1 MSRSSGEVLAK
12 YLAELPKHQNLI
24 VTFLL
29 ANSLCLGIGLLVG
42 QMWADGSLPK
52 PLTPS
57 YQKYQIK
64 DRATPAPKVES
75 SQVISTVLPQETGTP
90 LTNINN
96 ATASDLDRLP
106 GIGLVYSQKII
117 SGRPYK
123 TATELLTRKIIPLS
137 TYNKIKGQISV
148 Q

>member
-1 MSRSSGEVLAK
+1 MSRSSGEVLAR

-29 ANSLCLGIGLLVG
+29 ANSLSLGTGLLVG
-42 QMWADGSLPK
+42 QLWADGSLPK

-64 DRATPAPKVES
+64 DRATPAPKAES
-75 SQVISTVLPQETGTP
+75 AQTISTVLPQDPGSR
-90 LTNINN
+90 LVNINS
-96 ATASDLDRLP
+96 ATASELDSLP

-117 SGRPYK
+117 SGRPY
-123 TATELLTRKIIPLS
+123 TSATELLTRKIIPLS
-137 TYNKIKGQISV
+137 TYNKIKGQISA

>member
-12 YLAELPKHQNLI
+12 YLAELPKHQNLV

-29 ANSLCLGIGLLVG
+29 ANSLSLGIGLLVG
-42 QMWADGSLPK
+42 QMWADGSLPR

-64 DRATPAPKVES
+64 DRTSLAPKTDSVPS
-75 SQVISTVLPQETGTP
+75 AP
-90 LTNINN
+90 LLSAEPTARLININK
-96 ATASDLDRLP
+96 ASASDLDSLP

-117 SGRPYK
+117 SGRPY
-123 TATELLTRKIIPLS
+123 TAVTELLTRKIIPLS
-137 TYNKIKGQISV
+137 TYNKIKGQISA

>member
-24 VTFLL
+24 ATFLL
-29 ANSLCLGIGLLVG
+29 ANSLSLGIGLLVG
-42 QMWADGSLPK
+42 QMWGDGSLPK

-64 DRATPAPKVES
+64 EGPSSITKAESLVPAP
-75 SQVISTVLPQETGTP
+75 VLPLDQSVR
-90 LTNINN
+90 LININN
-96 ATASDLDRLP
+96 ASPSDLDSLP

-117 SGRPYK
+117 SGRPY
-123 TATELLTRKIIPLS
+123 TSATELLTRKIIPLS

>member
-1 MSRSSGEVLAK
+1 MSRSSGEVIAK

-29 ANSLCLGIGLLVG
+29 ANSLSLGIGLLVG

-64 DRATPAPKVES
+64 ERSLSTTKAES
-75 SQVISTVLPQETGTP
+75 IPTSVPSLPPGQSAR
-90 LTNINN
+90 LININS
-96 ATASDLDRLP
+96 ASASDLDSLP

-117 SGRPYK
+117 SGRPY
-123 TATELLTRKIIPLS
+123 TSATDLLTRKIIPLS

>member
-1 MSRSSGEVLAK
+1 MSRSSGEVLTR

-29 ANSLCLGIGLLVG
+29 ANSLSLGTGLLVG
-42 QMWADGSLPK
+42 QLWADGSLPK
-52 PLTPS
+52 PLTHS

-64 DRATPAPKVES
+64 DRATAALKAES
-75 SQVISTVLPQETGTP
+75 AETLSTVLPQEPGP
-90 LTNINN
+90 RLVNINS
-96 ATASDLDRLP
+96 ATASELDSLP

-117 SGRPYK
+117 SSRPY
-123 TATELLTRKIIPLS
+123 TSATELLTRKIIPLS
-137 TYNKIKGQISV
+137 TYNKIKGQISA

>member
-12 YLAELPKHQNLI
+12 YLAELPKHQNLV

-29 ANSLCLGIGLLVG
+29 ANSLSLGIGLLVG
-42 QMWADGSLPK
+42 QMWADGSLPR

-64 DRATPAPKVES
+64 DRTSLAPKTDSVPS
-75 SQVISTVLPQETGTP
+75 AP
-90 LTNINN
+90 LLSEEPTARPININK
-96 ATASDLDRLP
+96 ASASDLDSLP

-117 SGRPYK
+117 SGRPY
-123 TATELLTRKIIPLS
+123 TVVTELLTRKIIPLS
-137 TYNKIKGQISV
+137 TYNKIKGQISA

>member
-12 YLAELPKHQNLI
+12 HLAELPKHQNLV

-29 ANSLCLGIGLLVG
+29 ANSLSLGIGLLVG

-64 DRATPAPKVES
+64 DQSSVVAKSAPAPTAAVLSEES
-75 SQVISTVLPQETGTP
+75 ETK
-90 LTNINN
+90 LVNINN
-96 ATASDLDRLP
+96 ASATDLDRLP

-117 SGRPYK
+117 SGRPY
-123 TATELLTRKIIPLS
+123 TSATELLTRKIIPLS